1 MAVRPEKI
9 LWFIVLKFFV
19 KNYFRSLPVVDD
31 EGKIVG
37 IITPMTSW

>member
-1 MAVRPEKI
+1 MKSSE
-9 LWFIVLKFFV
+9 

-37 IITPMTSW
+37 IITPYDLMVAAFTK